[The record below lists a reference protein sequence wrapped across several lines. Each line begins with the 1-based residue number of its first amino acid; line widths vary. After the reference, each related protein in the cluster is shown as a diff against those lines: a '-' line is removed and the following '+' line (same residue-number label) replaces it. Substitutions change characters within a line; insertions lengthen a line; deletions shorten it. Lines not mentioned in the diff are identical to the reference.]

1 MSSLVLHQAEVD
13 KLTRI
18 ARPTPPEDTRA
29 GADRRRILA
38 RIRNPDFIDRTR
50 RASHNLY
57 NMVRDAFGQSLNVII
72 GALTKGS
79 NISDVKNADK
89 KLSEMSQS
97 LTGVIPNA

>member
-1 MSSLVLHQAEVD
+1 MTNPEKKPQTSCPRSSFHQAEVD

-57 NMVRDAFGQSLNVII
+57 NMVRDAFG
-72 GALTKGS
+72 
-79 NISDVKNADK
+79 
-89 KLSEMSQS
+89 
-97 LTGVIPNA
+97 